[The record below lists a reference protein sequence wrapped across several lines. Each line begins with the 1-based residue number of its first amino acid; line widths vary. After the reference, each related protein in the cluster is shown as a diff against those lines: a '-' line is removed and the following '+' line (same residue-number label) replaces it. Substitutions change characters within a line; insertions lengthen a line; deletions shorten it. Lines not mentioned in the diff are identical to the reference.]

1 MLSVQTCQ
9 GASRTKEEWIQ
20 ESDSLGLSLR
30 THELHVPRAS
40 GIIALLFFTLE
51 EGTVTK
57 KNVERKSEEHD
68 HETEKCLSDA
78 VSIILYII
86 LLEACISFT
95 RTVMMTNTKK
105 S

>member
-1 MLSVQTCQ
+1 ML
-9 GASRTKEEWIQ
+9 
-20 ESDSLGLSLR
+20 
-30 THELHVPRAS
+30 
-40 GIIALLFFTLE
+40 
-51 EGTVTK
+51 K

-105 S
+105 IVKASFVLSHLDEEEEAFS